1 MNHKMHTGS
10 SQAVAL
16 TSGRVDMSNRFWTT
30 STALLIF
37 AALVT
42 LALSSLTA
50 PAQHAEKLAS
60 YNEVELQKIL
70 KPGNTL
76 NVPVTLPVR
85 DEFASIIFTKGT
97 VLLNGNSVQSDDKVR
112 LNDQIETGASGY
124 ASLEF
129 QTGTLIN
136 LQPNTIARILVLH
149 CQPGDETCV
158 IEMAADQGTLTT
170 DVRRDGKQPT
180 DFRVQT
186 PYASAAVRGTKFD
199 IDADDTGLRI
209 GVTEGNVDLSS
220 GYREGLV
227 PLDTGFGVPIA
238 PGTAPGELIALLP
251 APVFRFVPPRIA
263 IGDTLRWFGLTDT
276 DEYTVQIAASS
287 SGVGIVH
294 DVVVGEDVFVLNDEL
309 ASGDFSLLLRAVD
322 DKGLKGFVA
331 TTPITIAALDRNI
344 EPVNASVQR
353 DGSNFRISVIEQVA
367 GASGY
372 EVQVAVKWRQTVCSG
387 SRVG

>member
-1 MNHKMHTGS
+1 
-10 SQAVAL
+10 
-16 TSGRVDMSNRFWTT
+16 
-30 STALLIF
+30 
-37 AALVT
+37 
-42 LALSSLTA
+42 
-50 PAQHAEKLAS
+50 
-60 YNEVELQKIL
+60 
-70 KPGNTL
+70 
-76 NVPVTLPVR
+76 
-85 DEFASIIFTKGT
+85 

-209 GVTEGNVDLSS
+209 GVTEGNVNLSS
-220 GYREGLV
+220 DYRQGLV

-372 EVQVAVKWRQTVCSG
+372 EVQVASDANFSDPISVDVNESGIAFVRLSGDRLFARARVLVDRTTVGPFGEASTVD
-387 SRVG
+387 R